1 MTSLFEPAGYAF
13 SWYAVPV
20 LGAGLLNWV
29 LGFATAY
36 RERASKPSLTLLALT
51 ISIGVWLVGLGA
63 AYLARDEGLA
73 RGWIEFSLVGTAF
86 VPVCVFTNAAM
97 GSSRIRLMRVG
108 MLAGCLLST
117 ALSVIILST
126 DLILVDVH
134 HYFWG
139 YYPIYGTL
147 GPVLILYYAFFFV
160 AGGIL
165 YRSGGRATKSL
176 THRRRMRI
184 RLATLLIATP
194 ATIDFL
200 ATMHIGVYP
209 CGYAFILA
217 YVGLSVF
224 SIGRYRLV
232 DITPA
237 LAARQIIDTMAEG
250 LLVFDRDGAIR
261 VANAAVER
269 LAGVS
274 ELLGVSCKDLDQRWR
289 EGRMSDLL
297 NPDEQNECEITY
309 GRPDGEQG
317 VVAVVSSRLLD
328 ARGEWVGVVCIMH
341 DITERQRS
349 EAAVRA
355 SEALYRTLVE
365 TSPDG
370 VLLTDATG
378 IILMTNGRAAELIG
392 LAGQEGV
399 GRPALEFVAGED
411 RERLVQSIRDA
422 RGDAVVRDGEY
433 ALRRADET
441 TVSVELS
448 MTRVSGDDSEV
459 RMMAVVRDISE
470 RKAREEEIRHLAFHD
485 ALTGAATRAVL
496 RDRMSEAIA
505 RARRAG
511 THVALIFADLDGF
524 KRIND
529 TRGHDAGDDV
539 LRDVS
544 GVLAGVLRE
553 SDTLARVGGDE
564 FVLLLPDLPHADAAL
579 SVAERILRELRAAAG
594 AGRLSGVTCSLGVAV
609 FPRDADDA
617 DELLRHADSAMYA
630 AKRRGGDQFRVWA
643 SDLRSAA

>member
-1 MTSLFEPAGYAF
+1 MTNLFAPADYAF
-13 SWYAVPV
+13 SWFAVPV

-29 LGFATAY
+29 LGFATLY
-36 RERASKPSLTLLALT
+36 RERASKPSLTLLAMT
-51 ISIGVWLVGLGA
+51 VSIGIWLVGLGA
-63 AYLARDEGLA
+63 ACLAQDEGLA
-73 RGWIEFSLVGTAF
+73 RSWIEFSMVGTAF
-86 VPVCVFTNAAM
+86 VPVCAFTNAAV
-97 GSSRIRLMRVG
+97 GSSKIRLMRLG
-108 MLAGCLLST
+108 ILAGCLLST
-117 ALSVIILST
+117 ALSVLILST

-134 HYFWG
+134 RYFWG

-147 GPVLILYYAFFFV
+147 GPVLIVYYAVFFV

-165 YRSGGRATKSL
+165 YRSGERATKSL
-176 THRRRMRI
+176 THQKRMRI
-184 RLATLLIATP
+184 RLAALLIAMP

-200 ATMHIGVYP
+200 ATMHVGVYP
-209 CGYAFILA
+209 FGYVFILG
-217 YVGLSVF
+217 YVSLSAF

-250 LLVFDRDGAIR
+250 LLVFDRDSSIR
-261 VANAAVER
+261 VANAAAER
-269 LAGVS
+269 FAGLTNLLGMSCADLDERWSDGRLS
-274 ELLGVSCKDLDQRWR
+274 ELLDPDSEKD
-289 EGRMSDLL
+289 
-297 NPDEQNECEITY
+297 CEISY
-309 GRPDGEQG
+309 ARPDGEKG
-317 VVAVVSSRLLD
+317 VAAVSSSKLRD

-355 SEALYRTLVE
+355 SEALYRTLIE

-378 IILMTNGRAAELIG
+378 IILMTNGRAAELLG
-392 LAGQEGV
+392 LAVQESV
-399 GRPALEFVAGED
+399 GRAALDFIAGD
-411 RERLVQSIRDA
+411 GRERLVQSIMDA
-422 RGDAVVRDGEY
+422 RGDAVVRDWEY
-433 ALRRADET
+433 SLKRADGT

-448 MTRVSGDDSEV
+448 VTRVSGDDGGA

-470 RKAREEEIRHLAFHD
+470 RKQREEEIRHLAFHD
-485 ALTGAATRAVL
+485 SLTGAATRAVL

-524 KRIND
+524 KQIND
-529 TRGHDAGDDV
+529 TQGHDAGDDV

-544 GVLAGVLRE
+544 GVLTGVLRE

-564 FVLLLPDLPHADAAL
+564 FVLLLPDLPQADAAL
-579 SVAERILRELRAAAG
+579 AVAERILRELHAAAG
-594 AGRLSGVTCSLGVAV
+594 VGRLSEVTSSLGVAV
-609 FPRDADDA
+609 FPRDADEADA
-617 DELLRHADSAMYA
+617 LLRHADAAMYD

-643 SDLRSAA
+643 SDLRTAA